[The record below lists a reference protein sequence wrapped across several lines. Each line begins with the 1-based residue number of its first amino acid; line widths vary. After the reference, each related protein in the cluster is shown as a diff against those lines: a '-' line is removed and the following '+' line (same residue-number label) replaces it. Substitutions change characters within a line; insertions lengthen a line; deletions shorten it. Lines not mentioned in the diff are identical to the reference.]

1 MPTVLDIDLG
11 QLALTVVTSS
21 TLPKPQRLLF
31 NVYLMYMGLATHIGW
46 LSNPLVLSLALRM
59 RLCTSVSCVFV
70 LLRCTTPVN
79 PIQKLA
85 LQLTDWSEGQ

>member
-1 MPTVLDIDLG
+1 MLTVLEIDLG
-11 QLALTVVTSS
+11 QVALTVVTSS

-31 NVYLMYMGLATHIGW
+31 NVYLMYMGLATYIGW

-70 LLRCTTPVN
+70 SLRYRTPVN